1 MAYQR
6 GDVVLV
12 PFPFADAKASKTR
25 PALVVNDP
33 GYEVETG
40 NLIIAQIT
48 SQAPRFSSDYPLK
61 DWKGAGLVKPSI
73 VRLKLATLA
82 SSLVRY
88 RPGRIPSAEL
98 AEVDVRLRKALRL

>member
-1 MAYQR
+1 MAYER

-12 PFPFADAKASKTR
+12 PFPFADARAAKTR
-25 PALVVNDP
+25 PALVVSAP
-33 GYEVETG
+33 GYEEETG

-48 SQAPRFSSDYPLK
+48 SQAPKFSSDYTLK

-73 VRLKLATLA
+73 VRVKLATLA

-88 RPGRIPSAEL
+88 RPGRVSPAEL
-98 AEVDVRLRKALRL
+98 AEVDKRLRNVLSL

>member
-6 GDVVLV
+6 GDIVLV
-12 PFPFADAKASKTR
+12 PFPFADARAAKTR

-33 GYEVETG
+33 RYEAETG

-48 SQAPRFSSDYPLK
+48 SQAPKFFSDYPLR
-61 DWKGAGLVKPSI
+61 DWKVAGLVKPSI

-88 RPGRIPSAEL
+88 RPGRVSPPEL
-98 AEVDVRLRKALRL
+98 AEVDTRLRIVLGL